1 MFRPMEQTFFD
12 QPVNNNKRSSDSI
25 LKIKNF

>member
-1 MFRPMEQTFFD
+1 MEQTFFD

-25 LKIKNF
+25 LKIKNFLRFK